1 LKHFQ
6 WHILPPAPPD
16 VLAGS
21 GMPHLLIQLLF
32 NRGITVA
39 GEMESFFAAD
49 ARLSHDPLLLPD
61 METAVIRIY
70 RALLAGEKIAVY
82 GDYDVD
88 GISATAIMVKALESL
103 GGVVTPYIPNRLT
116 EGYGLNF
123 TALDL
128 LKEDG
133 VSLII
138 TVDTGI
144 TAIAEVA
151 QARKIGIEVI
161 VTDHH
166 TPLPEL
172 PAAAAIINPKRPGS
186 NYPFKELA
194 GAGVAYKL
202 SMALFHGIGKENGD
216 LPQLVDLAALG
227 TIADIAPLTGENRY
241 IVTEGLKQI
250 NRAPR
255 PGLTGLAEQAGL
267 DCAKL
272 STDNIAW
279 QLTPR
284 LNAAGR
290 LADAMNSYQLLM
302 TDSPDEAR
310 ELAAWLDEK
319 NAERQRLTVKVLTQ
333 ARNEILAHGISP
345 LLISGNSEYPAGITG
360 LAASRLTEE
369 FYRPVILIST
379 GEITSSGSCRSVP
392 EFNIIKAL
400 SRCGHLLTRFGGHS
414 QAAGFSLPTGN
425 LPEFTKMLSEVAAT
439 ELTGLELFPHLD
451 IDAEVKLAELG
462 GSTYNLMQKLA
473 PFGHANPVPTFLS
486 RRVRVVD
493 CRTMG
498 REEEHLRL
506 RLRQDGQ
513 IWEAVAFRQGDFL
526 PDLTPFIDIVYNL
539 EIDHWRGDSNLRLNV
554 LDFAESNSEN
564 RRNRD
569 TQ

>member
-1 LKHFQ
+1 MKHFQ

-21 GMPHLLIQLLF
+21 GMPHLFIQLLY
-32 NRGITVA
+32 NRSITDA
-39 GEMESFFAAD
+39 GEMELFLAAD

-88 GISATAIMVKALESL
+88 GISSTAIMVKTLESL

-116 EGYGLNF
+116 EGYGINT
-123 TALDL
+123 TALRL
-128 LKEDG
+128 LKENG

-144 TAIAEVA
+144 TAVAEVA
-151 QARKIGIEVI
+151 QARTMGIEVI

-172 PAAAAIINPKRPGS
+172 PAAAAIINPKRSGS

-202 SMALFHGIGKENGD
+202 SMALFHGIGKENGE
-216 LPQLVDLAALG
+216 LPSLIDLAALG

-241 IVTEGLKQI
+241 LVTEGLKQI
-250 NRAPR
+250 NTSPR
-255 PGLTGLAEQAGL
+255 PGLTGLAEQTGL

-272 STDNIAW
+272 NTDNVAW
-279 QLTPR
+279 QLAPR

-319 NAERQRLTVKVLTQ
+319 NTERQRLTVRVLTQ
-333 ARNEILAHGISP
+333 ARNEIISHGISP
-345 LLISGNSEYPAGITG
+345 LLISGSNDYPAGITG
-360 LAASRLTEE
+360 LAASRLTGE
-369 FYRPVILIST
+369 FYRPVILITT
-379 GEITSSGSCRSVP
+379 GETISSGSCRSIP
-392 EFNIIKAL
+392 EFNIIRAL
-400 SRCGHLLTRFGGHS
+400 SHCGHLLTRFGGHT
-414 QAAGFSLPTGN
+414 QAAGFSLPTSN
-425 LPEFTKMLSEVAAT
+425 LPEFKRILTDVAAS
-439 ELTGLELFPHLD
+439 ELTGLELFPHLN
-451 IDAEVKLAELG
+451 IDAEVKLAELS
-462 GSTYNLMQKLA
+462 GSAYNLMQRLA
-473 PFGHANPVPTFLS
+473 PFGHANPIPTFVS

-539 EIDHWRGDSNLRLNV
+539 EVDHWRGESNLRLNI
-554 LDFAESNSEN
+554 LDFTESNSEN

-569 TQ
+569 TP